1 MKNTKYNN
9 DVVNKLI
16 EVPKTIIEAPINLLK
31 QLYPFKEITKVS
43 KKIGLPPGSI
53 VYLGEK
59 KVEKV
64 TINLTEYDENKSET
78 YEIKSV
84 DEIDPFTDT
93 PQVTWVSVCGLHE
106 TEFLKQVGEKFK
118 IHPLVLEDI
127 LNTDTRPKIEI
138 TDDYL
143 FIVMKLVMFNPEQK
157 ILETEQVSF
166 ILGKTF
172 LFSFSEKSDEI
183 FNPVKDR
190 IATQLGKI
198 RKRGSDY
205 LLYALMDIVVDH
217 YFLAL
222 EKVEDRIETLDDEVI
237 NNPERSQIESI
248 YNLRNLLLMMRRS
261 IWPLREI
268 VNQLIKDDSD
278 LLDDSIEP
286 YLRDIYDHTI
296 HITESIEQQRE
307 ITNGL
312 MEIYLSMMSNKMN
325 EVMKVLTVIATI
337 FIPLTFIVGIY
348 GMNFPN
354 MPETELAVGVLCG
367 LGCHGCGGCCYVDLF
382 QKEEMVLSN
391 SLVYK
396 LNKNALS

>member
-1 MKNTKYNN
+1 MKNSNTPNE
-9 DVVNKLI
+9 VINKII
-16 EVPKTIIEAPINLLK
+16 EVPKTIIEAPINLIK
-31 QLYPFKEITKVS
+31 QLTPKIKKRS
-43 KKIGLPPGSI
+43 SSKIGLPPGSI

-59 KVEKV
+59 RVEKV
-64 TINLTEYDENKSET
+64 TIKVTEYDEAGAET

-84 DEIDPFTDT
+84 KEIDPFTDT

-106 TEFLKQVGEKFK
+106 TDFLKQIGEKFK
-118 IHPLVLEDI
+118 VHPLVLEDI
-127 LNTDTRPKIEI
+127 LNPDTRPKIEV

-143 FIVMKLVMFNPEQK
+143 FIVMKLVLFNPEQK

-166 ILGKTF
+166 ILGRNF
-172 LFSFSEKSDEI
+172 LFSFSERTDDI
-183 FNPVKDR
+183 FNPVKER
-190 IATQLGKI
+190 IASQLGKI

-205 LLYALMDIVVDH
+205 LLYALMDIVVDN

-222 EKVEDRIETLDDEVI
+222 EKTEERIEMLDEEVI
-237 NNPERSQIESI
+237 NRPDQSQIQNI
-248 YNLRNLLLMMRRS
+248 YNLRNLLLTMRRS
-261 IWPLREI
+261 IWPSREI

-286 YLRDIYDHTI
+286 YLRDLYDHTI
-296 HITESIEQQRE
+296 HINETIEQQRE

-348 GMNFPN
+348 GMNFHY
-354 MPETELAVGVLCG
+354 MPELEWPWAYFAVWGVMIGITL
-367 LGCHGCGGCCYVDLF
+367 LMLYF
-382 QKEEMVLSN
+382 FKR
-391 SLVYK
+391 K
-396 LNKNALS
+396 KWF

>member
-1 MKNTKYNN
+1 MKNSNLPN
-9 DVVNKLI
+9 DVINKII
-16 EVPKTIIEAPINLLK
+16 EVPKTIIEAPINLIK
-31 QLYPFKEITKVS
+31 QLTPKRKKKAAS
-43 KKIGLPPGSI
+43 KIGMPPGSI

-59 KVEKV
+59 KVDKV
-64 TINLTEYDENKSET
+64 TIKVTEYDEAGAET

-84 DEIDPFTDT
+84 EEIDPFTDT
-93 PQVTWVSVCGLHE
+93 PQVTWISVCGLHE
-106 TEFLKQVGEKFK
+106 TDFLKQVGEKFK

-127 LNTDTRPKIEI
+127 LNVDTRPKIEI

-143 FIVMKLVMFNPEQK
+143 FIVMKLVLFNPDQK

-166 ILGKTF
+166 ILGRSF
-172 LFSFSEKSDEI
+172 LFSFSERTDEI
-183 FNPVKDR
+183 FNPIKDR
-190 IATQLGKI
+190 ITSQLGKI

-222 EKVEDRIETLDDEVI
+222 EKIDERIESLDDEVI
-237 NNPERSQIESI
+237 KNPERSQIESI
-248 YNLRNLLLMMRRS
+248 YNLRNLLLIIRKS

-268 VNQLIKDDSD
+268 VNQLIKDESD
-278 LLDDSIEP
+278 LLDESIEP
-286 YLRDIYDHTI
+286 YLRDLYDHTI
-296 HITESIEQQRE
+296 HITETIEQQRE
-307 ITNGL
+307 VTNGL

-354 MPETELAVGVLCG
+354 MPEMNWPWAYFAVWGVMIA
-367 LGCHGCGGCCYVDLF
+367 
-382 QKEEMVLSN
+382 MV
-391 SLVYK
+391 VGMVIYFRK
-396 LNKNALS
+396 KNWF

>member
-1 MKNTKYNN
+1 MKNSNLPN
-9 DVVNKLI
+9 DVINKII
-16 EVPKTIIEAPINLLK
+16 EVPKTIIEAPINLIK
-31 QLYPFKEITKVS
+31 QLTPKRKKKAAS
-43 KKIGLPPGSI
+43 KIGMPPGSI

-59 KVEKV
+59 KVDKV
-64 TINLTEYDENKSET
+64 TIKVTEYDEAGAET

-84 DEIDPFTDT
+84 EEIDPFTDT
-93 PQVTWVSVCGLHE
+93 PQVTWISVCGLHE
-106 TEFLKQVGEKFK
+106 TDFLKQVGEKFK

-127 LNTDTRPKIEI
+127 LNVDTRPKIEI

-143 FIVMKLVMFNPEQK
+143 FIVMKLVLFNPDQK

-166 ILGKTF
+166 ILGRSF
-172 LFSFSEKSDEI
+172 LFSFSERTDEI
-183 FNPVKDR
+183 FNPIKDR
-190 IATQLGKI
+190 ITSQLGKI

-222 EKVEDRIETLDDEVI
+222 EKIDELIESLDDEVI
-237 NNPERSQIESI
+237 KNPERSQIESI
-248 YNLRNLLLMMRRS
+248 YNLRNLLLHIRRS
-261 IWPLREI
+261 VYPLREI

-278 LLDDSIEP
+278 LLDESIEP
-286 YLRDIYDHTI
+286 YLRDLYDHTI
-296 HITESIEQQRE
+296 HITETIEQQRE
-307 ITNGL
+307 VTNGL

-354 MPETELAVGVLCG
+354 MPEMNWPWAYFAVWGIMIAVVVG
-367 LGCHGCGGCCYVDLF
+367 
-382 QKEEMVLSN
+382 MV
-391 SLVYK
+391 VYFRR
-396 LNKNALS
+396 KNWF

>member
-1 MKNTKYNN
+1 MKNSNIPN
-9 DVVNKLI
+9 EVLNKII

-31 QLYPFKEITKVS
+31 QLTPKRKKKTS
-43 KKIGLPPGSI
+43 SKIGLPPGSI

-59 KVEKV
+59 KVDKV
-64 TINLTEYDENKSET
+64 TIKVTEYDEAGAET

-84 DEIDPFTDT
+84 EEIDPFTDT

-143 FIVMKLVMFNPEQK
+143 FIVMKLMIFNPEQK

-166 ILGKTF
+166 ILGKGF
-172 LFSFSEKSDEI
+172 LFSFSERTDEI
-183 FNPVKDR
+183 FNPVRDR
-190 IATQLGKI
+190 IISQLGKI
-198 RKRGSDY
+198 RKRGGDY
-205 LLYALMDIVVDH
+205 LLYALMDIVVDN

-222 EKVEDRIETLDDEVI
+222 EKTEERIELLDDEVI
-237 NNPERSQIESI
+237 NNPDQSQIQSI
-248 YNLRNLLLMMRRS
+248 YNLRNLLLTIRKS
-261 IWPLREI
+261 FWPSREI

-278 LLDDSIEP
+278 LLDESIEP
-286 YLRDIYDHTI
+286 YLRDLYDHTI
-296 HITESIEQQRE
+296 HINETVEQQRE
-307 ITNGL
+307 ITNSL

-348 GMNFPN
+348 GMNFKY
-354 MPETELAVGVLCG
+354 MPELEWPWAYFAVWGVMIA
-367 LGCHGCGGCCYVDLF
+367 VVIA
-382 QKEEMVLSN
+382 MVA
-391 SLVYK
+391 YFRR
-396 LNKNALS
+396 KNWF

>member
-1 MKNTKYNN
+1 MKNSNIPN
-9 DVVNKLI
+9 EVINKII
-16 EVPKTIIEAPINLLK
+16 EVPKTIIEAPINLIK
-31 QLYPFKEITKVS
+31 QLAPKRKKKAS
-43 KKIGLPPGSI
+43 SKIGLPPGSI

-59 KVEKV
+59 KVDKV
-64 TINLTEYDENKSET
+64 TIKVTEFDEASAET

-84 DEIDPFTDT
+84 EEIDPFTDT

-106 TEFLKQVGEKFK
+106 TDFLKQIGERFK
-118 IHPLVLEDI
+118 VHPLVLEDI
-127 LNTDTRPKIEI
+127 LNPETRSKIEV

-143 FIVMKLVMFNPEQK
+143 FIVMKLVLFNPEQK

-166 ILGKTF
+166 ILGRSF
-172 LFSFSEKSDEI
+172 LFSFSEKTDDI
-183 FNPVKDR
+183 FNPVKER
-190 IATQLGKI
+190 IASQLGKI

-205 LLYALMDIVVDH
+205 LLYALIDIVVDN

-222 EKVEDRIETLDDEVI
+222 EKTEERIELLDDEVI
-237 NNPERSQIESI
+237 NNPDKSQIESI
-248 YNLRNLLLMMRRS
+248 YNLRNLLLLIRKS
-261 IWPLREI
+261 IWPSREI

-286 YLRDIYDHTI
+286 YLRDLYDHTI
-296 HITESIEQQRE
+296 HINETIEQQRE

-312 MEIYLSMMSNKMN
+312 MEIFLSMMSNRMN

-354 MPETELAVGVLCG
+354 MPEMYLPWAYFAVWGVMIGVTL
-367 LGCHGCGGCCYVDLF
+367 LMLYF
-382 QKEEMVLSN
+382 FKR
-391 SLVYK
+391 K
-396 LNKNALS
+396 KWF

>member
-1 MKNTKYNN
+1 MKNSNSTN
-9 DVVNKLI
+9 DVMNRLI

-31 QLYPFKEITKVS
+31 QLAPKRKKKTS
-43 KKIGLPPGSI
+43 SKIGLPPGSI

-59 KVEKV
+59 KVDKV
-64 TINLTEYDENKSET
+64 TIKLTEYDEKNAET

-84 DEIDPFTDT
+84 EEIDPFTDT

-118 IHPLVLEDI
+118 VHPLVLEDI
-127 LNTDTRPKIEI
+127 LNTETRPKIEI

-143 FIVMKLVMFNPEQK
+143 FIVMKLVLFNPEHK

-166 ILGKTF
+166 ILGRTF

-183 FNPVKDR
+183 FNPIKER

-198 RKRGSDY
+198 RKKGPDY
-205 LLYALMDIVVDH
+205 LLYALMDIVVDN

-222 EKVEDRIETLDDEVI
+222 EKIEERIETLDDEVI

-261 IWPLREI
+261 IWPYREI

-286 YLRDIYDHTI
+286 YLRDLYDHTI
-296 HITESIEQQRE
+296 HITETIEQQRE

-312 MEIYLSMMSNKMN
+312 MEIYLSMMSDKMN

-348 GMNFPN
+348 GMNFKY
-354 MPETELAVGVLCG
+354 MPELDVPWAYYAVWGVMFA
-367 LGCHGCGGCCYVDLF
+367 VVVT
-382 QKEEMVLSN
+382 MVI
-391 SLVYK
+391 YFRR
-396 LNKNALS
+396 KNWF

>member
-1 MKNTKYNN
+1 MKNSNSTN
-9 DVVNKLI
+9 DVINKLI

-31 QLYPFKEITKVS
+31 QLAPKRKKKTS
-43 KKIGLPPGSI
+43 SKIGLPPGSI
-53 VYLGEK
+53 VFVGEK

-84 DEIDPFTDT
+84 EEIDPFTDT

-106 TEFLKQVGEKFK
+106 TDFLKQVGEKFK

-127 LNTDTRPKIEI
+127 LNIDTRPKIEI
-138 TDDYL
+138 ADDYL

-166 ILGKTF
+166 ILGRNF

-183 FNPVKDR
+183 FNPIKER
-190 IATQLGKI
+190 ISSQLGKI

-222 EKVEDRIETLDDEVI
+222 EKVEERIETLDDEVI
-237 NNPERSQIESI
+237 NNPEKSQIESI
-248 YNLRNLLLMMRRS
+248 YNLRNLLLIIRKS

-268 VNQLIKDDSD
+268 VNQLLKDDSD

-286 YLRDIYDHTI
+286 YLRDLYDHII
-296 HITESIEQQRE
+296 HITETIELQRE
-307 ITNGL
+307 VTNGL

-348 GMNFPN
+348 GMNFKY
-354 MPETELAVGVLCG
+354 MPELDWPWAYFAVWGVMIA
-367 LGCHGCGGCCYVDLF
+367 VVIVMLF
-382 QKEEMVLSN
+382 YFKRRN
-391 SLVYK
+391 WF
-396 LNKNALS
+396 

>member
-1 MKNTKYNN
+1 MKNSNSTN
-9 DVVNKLI
+9 DVMNRLI

-31 QLYPFKEITKVS
+31 QLAPKRKKKTS
-43 KKIGLPPGSI
+43 SKIGLPPGSI

-64 TINLTEYDENKSET
+64 TIKLTEYDENNSET

-84 DEIDPFTDT
+84 EEIDPFTDT

-118 IHPLVLEDI
+118 VHPLVLEDI
-127 LNTDTRPKIEI
+127 LNTETRPKIEI

-143 FIVMKLVMFNPEQK
+143 FIVMKLVLFNPEHK

-166 ILGKTF
+166 ILGRTF

-183 FNPVKDR
+183 FNPIKER

-198 RKRGSDY
+198 RKKGPDY
-205 LLYALMDIVVDH
+205 LLYALMDIVVDN

-222 EKVEDRIETLDDEVI
+222 EKIEERIETLDDEVI

-261 IWPLREI
+261 IWPYREI

-286 YLRDIYDHTI
+286 YLRDLYDHTI
-296 HITESIEQQRE
+296 HITETIEQQRE

-348 GMNFPN
+348 GMNFKY
-354 MPETELAVGVLCG
+354 MPELDVPWAYYAVWGVMFA
-367 LGCHGCGGCCYVDLF
+367 VVVT
-382 QKEEMVLSN
+382 MVI
-391 SLVYK
+391 YFRR
-396 LNKNALS
+396 KNWF

>member
-31 QLYPFKEITKVS
+31 QLYPFKKISKVS

-127 LNTDTRPKIEI
+127 LNIDTRPKIEI

-143 FIVMKLVMFNPEQK
+143 FIVMKLVMFNPEHK

-183 FNPVKDR
+183 FNPIKDR
-190 IATQLGKI
+190 INTQLGKI

-354 MPETELAVGVLCG
+354 MPEMNWPWAYFAVWGM
-367 LGCHGCGGCCYVDLF
+367 
-382 QKEEMVLSN
+382 MVAVVVVMLI
-391 SLVYK
+391 YFRK
-396 LNKNALS
+396 KKWF

>member
-1 MKNTKYNN
+1 MKNSNLPN
-9 DVVNKLI
+9 EVINKII

-31 QLYPFKEITKVS
+31 LLAPKRKKKAS
-43 KKIGLPPGSI
+43 AKIGLPPGSI

-64 TINLTEYDENKSET
+64 TINVTEYDETSAES
-78 YEIKSV
+78 YEINSAE
-84 DEIDPFTDT
+84 EIDPFTDT

-106 TEFLKQVGEKFK
+106 TDFLKQVGERFK

-127 LNTDTRPKIEI
+127 LNTDSRPKIEI

-143 FIVMKLVMFNPEQK
+143 FIVMKLLLFNPEQK

-172 LFSFSEKSDEI
+172 LFSFSEKTDEI

-190 IATQLGKI
+190 ILSQLGKI
-198 RKRGSDY
+198 SKRGSDY

-222 EKVEDRIETLDDEVI
+222 EKVEERIEILDDEVI
-237 NNPERSQIESI
+237 NNPDRSQIESI
-248 YNLRNLLLMMRRS
+248 YNLRNLLLVIRRA

-268 VNQLIKDDSD
+268 VNQLIKDDGD
-278 LLDDSIEP
+278 LLDESIEP
-286 YLRDIYDHTI
+286 YLRDLYDHTI
-296 HITESIEQQRE
+296 HITETIEQQRE
-307 ITNGL
+307 VTNGL

-348 GMNFPN
+348 GMNFKY
-354 MPETELAVGVLCG
+354 MPELNWPWAYFAVWGVMIG
-367 LGCHGCGGCCYVDLF
+367 VVGMMFYF
-382 QKEEMVLSN
+382 FK
-391 SLVYK
+391 K
-396 LNKNALS
+396 KNWF

>member
-1 MKNTKYNN
+1 MKNSNIPN
-9 DVVNKLI
+9 DVINKII

-31 QLYPFKEITKVS
+31 QLAPKRKKKAS
-43 KKIGLPPGSI
+43 SKIGLPPGSI

-64 TINLTEYDENKSET
+64 TIKVTEYDEASAET
-78 YEIKSV
+78 YEIKSAE
-84 DEIDPFTDT
+84 EIDPFTDT
-93 PQVTWVSVCGLHE
+93 PQVTWISVCGLHE
-106 TEFLKQVGEKFK
+106 TDFLKQVGEKFK

-127 LNTDTRPKIEI
+127 LNIDTRPKIEI

-143 FIVMKLVMFNPEQK
+143 FIVMKLVLFNPDQK

-166 ILGKTF
+166 ILGRSF
-172 LFSFSEKSDEI
+172 LFSFSERKDEI
-183 FNPVKDR
+183 FNPIKDR
-190 IATQLGKI
+190 ITSQLGKI

-205 LLYALMDIVVDH
+205 LLYALMDIIVDH

-222 EKVEDRIETLDDEVI
+222 EKVEERIELLDDEVI
-237 NNPERSQIESI
+237 NRTEKSHIESI
-248 YNLRNLLLMMRRS
+248 YNLRNLLLHIRRS
-261 IWPLREI
+261 VYPLREI

-278 LLDDSIEP
+278 LLDESIEP
-286 YLRDIYDHTI
+286 YLRDLYDHTI
-296 HITESIEQQRE
+296 HITETIEQQRE

-354 MPETELAVGVLCG
+354 MPEMNWPWAYYAVWGVMIAVVG
-367 LGCHGCGGCCYVDLF
+367 AMIF
-382 QKEEMVLSN
+382 FFRK
-391 SLVYK
+391 
-396 LNKNALS
+396 KNWF